1 MQSRLLL
8 SAALLFGAALPAFAD
23 EPCATTSKIQTLVH
37 SVADL
42 VVPLSH
48 APGIPGASK
57 QKKADGK
64 TAEEQLIELITST
77 VNPRSWAANG
87 GRGTI
92 DYHPLTM
99 SFVVSQTP
107 DVQEHV
113 CHLLASL
120 RRLMDVQVA
129 LEVRFISVGED
140 FFERIGVDFELQ
152 SADSKP
158 EAVTTGFLDEKQ
170 MFALMQAIQG
180 DARANVMQA
189 PKMTLLNGQQ
199 ATLDVSE
206 QKPFITGVVQ
216 VESEQGG
223 PRALIPKTET
233 KKIGTTMTLHPAV
246 TTDRHFVRLY
256 FKMDDNQL
264 ATGEVPQVPV
274 SCIVNPQTKDGAS
287 FAEKPVVFTQFVQ
300 QPTFQTMTV
309 EKTVAIPVGQT
320 VVFGGLKKMV
330 ETQHESCPPLLSK
343 VPYVNRLFKNVGHGR
358 EAHSV
363 FVAITPR
370 IIVAE
375 EEQEQKGGAEESKA
389 GCAAARCK
397 GSSRQAKL
405 VAELVQAYEAACT
418 KGRLEEAEKLARAA
432 LMLDPACFARPRP

>member
-23 EPCATTSKIQTLVH
+23 EPCVTTPKIQTLVH
-37 SVADL
+37 AVADL

-48 APGIPGASK
+48 PPAVPGASN
-57 QKKADGK
+57 QQKADGK
-64 TAEEQLIELITST
+64 TTEKQRIELITST
-77 VNPRSWAANG
+77 VNPSSWAANG

-92 DYHPLTM
+92 DYYPLTM
-99 SFVVSQTP
+99 SFVVNQTS
-107 DVQEHV
+107 DVQEQV
-113 CHLLASL
+113 GDLLAAL

-140 FFERIGVDFELQ
+140 FFERFAIAFPAQTAG
-152 SADSKP
+152 SMPDS
-158 EAVTTGFLDEKQ
+158 VTTGFLNEKQ
-170 MFALMQAIQG
+170 MFALMEAIQG

-199 ATLDVSE
+199 GTLDVSE
-206 QKPFITGVVQ
+206 HKHFITGVVQ
-216 VESEQGG
+216 VKSEQGG
-223 PRALIPKTET
+223 PSTFLPRTEM
-233 KKIGTTMTLHPAV
+233 KKLGMTMTLHPAV
-246 TTDRHFVRLY
+246 SADRRFVRLY

-264 ATGEVPQVPV
+264 ATGEVPLFPV
-274 SCIVNPQTKDGAS
+274 CFKVKPQTKDGAPS
-287 FAEKPVVFTQFVQ
+287 EEKPVVFTQYVQ

-320 VVFGGLKKMV
+320 VVFGGLKKVV
-330 ETQHESCPPLLSK
+330 ETRHEYGPPVLSK
-343 VPYVNRLFKNVGHGR
+343 VPYVNRLFKNVGYGR

-375 EEQEQKGGAEESKA
+375 EEQAQKGGTEESEA
-389 GCAAARCK
+389 GCTAARCES
-397 GSSRQAKL
+397 SSRQAKL
-405 VAELVQAYEAACT
+405 VAGLVKAYKEACAS
-418 KGRLEEAEKLARAA
+418 GQLEEAEKLARAA
-432 LMLDPACFARPRP
+432 LILDPACFARPQP